1 MNFNN
6 TSYRLFFSNY
16 FEKTGLVYNI
26 SDFKI
31 SWKERFNIDSCENY
45 EVVTTDEYKY
55 FSNKF
60 QSNVFSVYDKVI
72 DSSEELDNW
81 FETIYEFC
89 KSNHMYHMSDIDCV
103 HIFTK
108 SSVEEI
114 ECLLLLNGI
123 TETEIEEY
131 QNEL

>member
-1 MNFNN
+1 MNLNN
-6 TSYRLFFSNY
+6 TSYRLFFSDY

-31 SWKERFNIDSCENY
+31 SWKERFEIRNCKNY
-45 EVVTTDEYKY
+45 EIVSTNEYEY
-55 FSNKF
+55 FSNKL
-60 QSNVFSVYDKVI
+60 QSNVFSVYGNVI
-72 DSSEELDNW
+72 NSSEELDIW

-89 KSNHMYHMSDIDCV
+89 KSNQLYHMSDIDCV

-108 SSVEEI
+108 NSIEEI

-123 TETEIEEY
+123 TETEILDNDDE
-131 QNEL
+131 